1 MAILARADVDIVPA
15 EAIGVVLET
24 LVDVLFVLDDM
35 NGWRMKRGTEA
46 EAALGWWHCEAARS
60 SSAAPTVTVIRTTS
74 DRL

>member
-1 MAILARADVDIVPA
+1 MEA
-15 EAIGVVLET
+15 EAEAEAEAEEAEAEAAEAEAAEAEAA
-24 LVDVLFVLDDM
+24 
-35 NGWRMKRGTEA
+35 EA